1 MENEYYFL
9 LIYNTQVVYSFLDPC
24 FLRDD
29 RQGWNG
35 LKKRVIPTP
44 YQVRDKLQ
52 WESSIVNNFI
62 RAFYWRFPD
71 N

>member
-24 FLRDD
+24 FRRDD

-35 LKKRVIPTP
+35 LKKRVIPAQAGIQ
-44 YQVRDKLQ
+44 YC
-52 WESSIVNNFI
+52 
-62 RAFYWRFPD
+62 
-71 N
+71 